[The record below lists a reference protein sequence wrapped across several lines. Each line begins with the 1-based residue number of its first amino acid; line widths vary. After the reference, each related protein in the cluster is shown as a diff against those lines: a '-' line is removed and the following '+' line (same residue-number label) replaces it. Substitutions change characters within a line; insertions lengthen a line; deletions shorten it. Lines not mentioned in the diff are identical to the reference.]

1 MIFPELEQ
9 LGLVLDVIARDHE
22 RHTFTGSSQPR
33 ATIRKIFSFQLVMSD
48 TPLLEHIASDAPLQN
63 ITASTTAGI
72 GSPRARGSQSP
83 NAEFAGSCV
92 TPSNA
97 QHRCHFEGQVVTFPD
112 GARWQLSEPLSSVKL
127 QQVNAPCE
135 GTQVFTCVYLD
146 SSENHAVEAVMK
158 IKFQCVYSIT

>member
-9 LGLVLDVIARDHE
+9 LGLVLDVIARDQ
-22 RHTFTGSSQPR
+22 RHTFQGSPQPR
-33 ATIRKIFSFQLVMSD
+33 ATNCEILSFQLVMSD
-48 TPLLEHIASDAPLQN
+48 TLVLEHIASDAPLQT
-63 ITASTTAGI
+63 ITASSAAGI
-72 GSPRARGSQSP
+72 GSPRARGSQSL

-97 QHRCHFEGQVVTFPD
+97 QHRCYFEGQVVTFPN

-135 GTQVFTCVYLD
+135 GTQVFTSVCLD
-146 SSENHAVEAVMK
+146 SSENNAVEAVMK

>member
-1 MIFPELEQ
+1 MRFPELEQ
-9 LGLVLDVIARDHE
+9 LELVPHVIARHYQ
-22 RHTFTGSSQPR
+22 RHTFQGSPQPR
-33 ATIRKIFSFQLVMSD
+33 ATIRELLSFELVMSD
-48 TPLLEHIASDAPLQN
+48 TLLLEHIASDAPLQN

-83 NAEFAGSCV
+83 NAGFAGSCV

-97 QHRCHFEGQVVTFPD
+97 QHRWTFEGQVVTFPD

-135 GTQVFTCVYLD
+135 GTQVFTCVRLD

-158 IKFQCVYSIT
+158 IKFQYVYSIT